1 MMNDLDKII
10 KDALKGT
17 TDSIGITDDPS
28 MIEGFIS
35 TFQGQHKAI
44 LILAAIKLIPIAI
57 MMVGSVY
64 LFFQQE
70 STMALIAY
78 ASLAIICMVGLMTIY
93 LFLWISLNNN
103 TLHRDVKRLELQIA
117 LLLQKLE
124 TG

>member
-1 MMNDLDKII
+1 MNDLDEKI
-10 KDALKGT
+10 KDALRGST
-17 TDSIGITDDPS
+17 GSIEITDDPS

-44 LILAAIKLIPIAI
+44 LMLATIKIIPIAI
-57 MMVGSVY
+57 ILVGSVY
-64 LFFQQE
+64 LFFQQD
-70 STMALIAY
+70 TQMALIAY
-78 ASLAIICMVGLMTIY
+78 ASSAIICMVGLMTIY

-124 TG
+124 TL